1 MALWSNQYTR
11 KVGYHVA
18 SVYYSYPVQDSTLS
32 LISSPQGKHI
42 LNLTVNKLHQR
53 NTNSHLFQDIKKPS
67 FDNTVLIFQMTTTE
81 GVSLTPFNFPPSLLF
96 NVYLSYLLPKQE
108 LRLKL
113 FKHLKQK
120 QLPYQSTA
128 YSVSFSCNFSA
139 FPLYRAILWWTA
151 QNSSSLLLCQHT
163 AHGEGTRMR
172 NNPCWSCSRKS
183 LQFAIRKAAQ
193 PVRRRS
199 DGNSGLVRCQVPVL
213 LLNSLT

>member
-1 MALWSNQYTR
+1 MA
-11 KVGYHVA
+11 
-18 SVYYSYPVQDSTLS
+18 
-32 LISSPQGKHI
+32 
-42 LNLTVNKLHQR
+42 
-53 NTNSHLFQDIKKPS
+53 
-67 FDNTVLIFQMTTTE
+67 E
-81 GVSLTPFNFPPSLLF
+81 GVSLIPLLFSPPSLLF
-96 NVYLSYLLPKQE
+96 NVDLSYLFPKKE

-113 FKHLKQK
+113 LKHLKRK

-151 QNSSSLLLCQHT
+151 QNSSSLLHCQQT
-163 AHGEGTRMR
+163 DHGEGTRMR